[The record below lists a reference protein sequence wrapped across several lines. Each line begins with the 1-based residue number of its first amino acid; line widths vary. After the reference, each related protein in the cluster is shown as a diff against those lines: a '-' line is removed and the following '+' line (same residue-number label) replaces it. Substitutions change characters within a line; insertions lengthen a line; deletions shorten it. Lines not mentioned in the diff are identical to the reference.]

1 MDITGMIKVI
11 SNHRGISLIST
22 AYKMLTNI
30 LFSRLTP
37 YVDTIIW
44 DCQFVFQFNESTAG

>member
-1 MDITGMIKVI
+1 MIKVI